1 MLTVGP
7 VAQGAQLF
15 LYCQAPALP
24 EASPGAAAGWGRMS
38 SSVCASSGLGS
49 HRKVGMFVWGCI
61 LCACLGQT
69 VGIGVK
75 TGFELTQVKGNT
87 GKGMRALVVN
97 DLHV

>member
-24 EASPGAAAGWGRMS
+24 EASPGAAAGWGQDEQLS
-38 SSVCASSGLGS
+38 LCIL
-49 HRKVGMFVWGCI
+49 RKMGMFVWGCI

-75 TGFELTQVKGNT
+75 TAFELTQVKGNT